1 MQNPPDVGFLLDV
14 EVEYGYG
21 GHSIFA
27 PSGSAM
33 WLYCSGSLIAN
44 LLEEDDGCYEA
55 AEGTVAHEVAE
66 EWLRSGVKPVH
77 RLGEVVWLQERPG
90 KPVYEVE
97 IDEVML
103 DFVEEY
109 VHWCQCLPG
118 KHYVETRVYF
128 TQLMPRQT
136 FDEEG
141 NALPEGDDREFVPQ
155 GGTADHCACIFE
167 TDDEPATLIISDFKY
182 GKGIYVEVVGNT
194 QGMLYAL
201 GFFYEWDWLYNF
213 QRIIIRIG
221 QPRMANFAEWEVSRE
236 ELLAFAEIVR
246 DRAAAAW
253 QVDAPRRVSEKGC
266 RWCKAKYDC
275 AAYAVAVDALAYAE
289 LETLENEVDLE
300 TMSLM
305 KARLR
310 EQYKLH
316 TATTSRLTHEEMVA
330 MLKFRKPMEA
340 YFESL
345 FNKLTEDAKDGVKI
359 PGKKLAESRSYRQW
373 KNPSLAADH
382 LEFLGVPRDHIFKTE
397 IASPAQL
404 EEALRKVAKIDKK
417 LIPGLLEGYIY
428 QPPGKATLVDDND
441 PRPEFGDMD
450 DGAWDE

>member
-1 MQNPPDVGFLLDV
+1 MQNPPDTRFLIDV
-14 EVEYGYG
+14 MVEYGYG

-44 LLEEDDGCYEA
+44 LLEEDDGSFEA
-55 AEGTVAHEVAE
+55 AEGTVAHELAE
-66 EWLRSGVKPVH
+66 QWLRSGVKPVQ
-77 RLGEVVWLQERPG
+77 RLGEVVWIQESPG

-109 VHWCQCLPG
+109 VQWCQCLPG
-118 KHYVETRVYF
+118 QHYVETRVYF
-128 TQLMPRQT
+128 TQLMPT
-136 FDEEG
+136 LVIINEDGDEEEV
-141 NALPEGDDREFVPQ
+141 PFVPQ
-155 GGTADHCACIFE
+155 GGTADHAACIFATE
-167 TDDEPATLIISDFKY
+167 DELATLIISDFKY
-182 GKGIYVEVVGNT
+182 GKGVFVEVQNNT

-221 QPRMANFAEWEVSRE
+221 QPRMANFAEWEVTRE
-236 ELLAFAEIVR
+236 ELLEFAEMVR

-275 AAYAVAVDALAYAE
+275 AAYAVAIDAIAYAE
-289 LETLENEVDLE
+289 LETLESEVDTE
-300 TMSLM
+300 TMSFM
-305 KARLR
+305 KDRLR
-310 EQYKLH
+310 AQYKLN
-316 TATTSRLTHEEMVA
+316 TAATSRLSHEEMVSI
-330 MLKFRKPMEA
+330 LKFRKPMEA
-340 YFESL
+340 YFEAL

-359 PGKKLAESRSYRQW
+359 PGKKLAEARSYRQW
-373 KNPSLAADH
+373 KNPSKIADH
-382 LEFLGVPRDHIFKTE
+382 AEFLGVPRDKIFKTE
-397 IASPAQL
+397 IVSPAQL
-404 EEALRKVAKIDKK
+404 EEMLRKEAKIDKK

-450 DGAWDE
+450 EGAWDE